1 MLRMAA
7 TAVLTAVVNRVFFA
21 VSPRTTPSIS
31 YIAVMKACMSTY
43 IIPAIDTILI
53 QFFVVSITCVTV

>member
-7 TAVLTAVVNRVFFA
+7 TAVLTAVVNRAFFA

-31 YIAVMKACMSTY
+31 YVAVMKACMSTSV
-43 IIPAIDTILI
+43 IPAIDTILI
-53 QFFVVSITCVTV
+53 